1 MFKKHKDENT
11 YWPSLTDLVLA
22 VLLLV
27 LILWGVESGMRSVW
41 DSLLPRLQPGEIAV
55 GEKEWN
61 ERPVPNPNYVSVKRS
76 DLDELVKKR
85 PDEII
90 VKAADWEKRVIKE
103 SHQVVV
109 NKEAWEQR
117 VEVEPDEM
125 VVKKAEWEKR
135 VIKEFDQILVK
146 KAAWEQR
153 VEIEPDEMVVKKAE
167 WEKRVELKPGEV
179 IMRDAPLVIP
189 LEEASGYAFDP
200 GHAELPA
207 GFEDRLRQDI
217 VPKIKKMVEDYPIDV
232 MEIIGHTDGTPK
244 SGSSNLDS
252 ILMGFEFGP
261 SSSSVIGRLQA
272 GSNAD
277 LGLARALSVAS
288 FLNNEFGKSK
298 SPQLVSLVCRAYS
311 GAQLIAPKSNMVRGA
326 KNEDI
331 PSRRRIELRFTRKS
345 KLDAEKPA
353 AVAE

>member
-1 MFKKHKDENT
+1 MFRKHQDENT

-27 LILWGVESGMRSVW
+27 LILWGVDSGMRSVW
-41 DSLLPRLQPGEIAV
+41 DSLFPRLQPGQIAV

-61 ERPVPNPNYVSVKRS
+61 ERPIPNPNYVSVKKS
-76 DLDELVKKR
+76 DLDELVKKN
-85 PDEII
+85 PDEMI
-90 VKAADWEKRVIKE
+90 VKKADWENRVIKE
-103 SHQVVV
+103 SYEIVV
-109 NKEAWEQR
+109 N
-117 VEVEPDEM
+117 
-125 VVKKAEWEKR
+125 
-135 VIKEFDQILVK
+135 

-153 VEIEPDEMVVKKAE
+153 VEKKPDEIVVKKADF
-167 WEKRVELKPGEV
+167 EKRVELKPGEV
-179 IMRDAPLVIP
+179 VMRDAPLVIP
-189 LEEASGYAFDP
+189 LEEASGYAFAP

-207 GFEDRLRQDI
+207 GFEERLRQDI
-217 VPKIKKMVEDYPIDV
+217 VPKIRKMVEAYPIEV

-244 SGSSNLDS
+244 TGSSNLDS
-252 ILMGFEFGP
+252 MLMGFEFGP
-261 SSSSVIGRLQA
+261 SSPSVIGRLQA

-288 FLNNEFGKSK
+288 FLNNEFDKSQ
-298 SPQLVSLVCRAYS
+298 SPRLGSLVCRAYS
-311 GAQLIAPKSNMVRGA
+311 GAQLIAPNSNMVSGA

-331 PSRRRIELRFTRKS
+331 PARRRIELRFTRKS